1 MCALAALYLRGGWG
15 TFLFTM
21 GASGALEMDR
31 WGPAEGAEYGN
42 IYECVNCGGWVHRVM
57 FW

>member
-31 WGPAEGAEYGN
+31 WAPL
-42 IYECVNCGGWVHRVM
+42 RVPNM
-57 FW
+57 VTYTNVLSVVAGCTG